1 MSFLIILGGI
11 VIITP
16 SACLQKGLIMS
27 SFTAVKALINR
38 ACCTETSSVC
48 LVSMCKLKTQH
59 NKSYRAS
66 CTSQLISCPPP
77 ISLFPNSPEGWS
89 SCSAAVFNLELGSVI
104 SARGMVGLKTT
115 WHCLLSSLV
124 GTHAGPSLLSQRRVT
139 LWGSG
144 GRPQDTSCR
153 NWVAT
158 KVFAFGQDLPPHQSQ
173 AILGVHVCPP
183 PLPGMA
189 ACFCAWQGKGCCR
202 ASGGFIKDALHKPVV
217 GLTST
222 NF

>member
-1 MSFLIILGGI
+1 MFFLIILGGI

-27 SFTAVKALINR
+27 SFTAVKTLINR

-104 SARGMVGLKTT
+104 SARSMVGLKTT
-115 WHCLLSSLV
+115 WHCLLCSLV
-124 GTHAGPSLLSQRRVT
+124 GTHAGPSLLSQRSHT
-139 LWGSG
+139 LG
-144 GRPQDTSCR
+144 
-153 NWVAT
+153 
-158 KVFAFGQDLPPHQSQ
+158 
-173 AILGVHVCPP
+173 
-183 PLPGMA
+183 
-189 ACFCAWQGKGCCR
+189 
-202 ASGGFIKDALHKPVV
+202 
-217 GLTST
+217 
-222 NF
+222 